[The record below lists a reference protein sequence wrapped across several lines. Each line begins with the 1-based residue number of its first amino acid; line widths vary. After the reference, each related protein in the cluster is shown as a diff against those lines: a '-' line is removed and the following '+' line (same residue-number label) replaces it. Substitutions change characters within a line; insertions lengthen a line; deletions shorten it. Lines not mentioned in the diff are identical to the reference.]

1 MFPRIALT
9 LPNTPMGRWPTLV
22 CSRLYNNPALSN
34 VKIKQ
39 IFNGKVREYHAHK
52 AVLCL
57 ESEYFLNMFT
67 GAF

>member
-1 MFPRIALT
+1 
-9 LPNTPMGRWPTLV
+9 MGRSAMLI
-22 CSRLYNNPALSN
+22 CSRLYNNTALSD

-67 GAF
+67 GAFKVRLHRWEPHKQ